1 MFERFYNA
9 KSYRK
14 HQKVLAFDKHE
25 QTMDKKVATSHE
37 LG

>member
-1 MFERFYNA
+1 MLQGFYNT

-14 HQKVLAFDKHE
+14 HQKVLAFDKHK
-25 QTMDKKVATSHE
+25 QIMDKKVATSHE